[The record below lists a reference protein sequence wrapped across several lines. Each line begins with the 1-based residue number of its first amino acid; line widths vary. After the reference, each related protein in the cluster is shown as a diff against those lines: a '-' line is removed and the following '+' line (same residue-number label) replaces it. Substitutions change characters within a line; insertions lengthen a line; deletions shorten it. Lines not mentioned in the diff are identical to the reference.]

1 MSTKKSL
8 YEDTLDSLV
17 RNKERRLAGDI
28 IAIPWNLPRLA
39 KVLPGI
45 EPEKMVLVSS
55 GPKAGKTQ
63 ITNFLYVFQPI
74 DYLFEHP
81 ESNLDLKIFYFSLE
95 ISKEAFMR
103 QAISY
108 RLFSKYKIT
117 ISQQKL
123 QSSFNDYILD
133 DRIEQLI
140 KKESEWFEFLES
152 KLDIIDN
159 IRNPTAIFKYMEGWL
174 NQNGVWTYKNLTFEG
189 KDHSVRDKYFPNN
202 PNLIVMGLVDHVSL
216 LNSEGG
222 LDQRQ
227 TIGRFSSEYCL
238 KLRDKYKCLM
248 VLVQQQALAS
258 EQQQFTNS
266 GKSILEKL
274 KPSPDGL
281 ANNKEVSRDVNLMI
295 GLFNPSKFGFSTYKQ
310 SGISSGYDLDR
321 LRDNHRELLILLNRD
336 GISNAAID
344 LYFNGASAYFAELP
358 KPDEISEIDYIEIEK
373 LRSSAI

>member
-1 MSTKKSL
+1 MANGISL
-8 YEDTLDSLV
+8 YKDTIETLR
-17 RNKERRLAGDI
+17 RNKEKRLSGDI
-28 IAIPWNLPRLA
+28 IAIPWNLPRLS

-74 DYLFEHP
+74 DYLFEHRD
-81 ESNLDLKIFYFSLE
+81 SNLDIKIFYFSLE
-95 ISKEAFMR
+95 ISREAFMR

-123 QSSFNDYILD
+123 LSSFNNYILD
-133 DRIEQLI
+133 DKVEALIEA
-140 KKESEWFEFLES
+140 ERPWFEFLES
-152 KLDIIDN
+152 KIDVQDGL
-159 IRNPTAIFKYMEGWL
+159 RKPTVIYKYMESWL
-174 NQNGVWTYKNLTFEG
+174 NDNGIWTYKNLTFEG
-189 KDHSVRDKYFPNN
+189 KEHTVRDKYYPNN
-202 PNLIVMGLVDHVSL
+202 PNLIVIGLVDHISL
-216 LNSEGG
+216 LNAEAG

-248 VLVQQQALAS
+248 VIVQQQALAS
-258 EQQQFTNS
+258 EQQQFTSS

-295 GLFNPSKFGFSTYKQ
+295 GLFNPAKFGFNTYKS
-310 SGISSGYDLDR
+310 SGTCAGYDLDR
-321 LRDNHRELLILLNRD
+321 LRDNHRELIILLNRD
-336 GISNAAID
+336 GISNASID
-344 LYFNGASAYFAELP
+344 LYFNGASAFFSELP
-358 KPDEISEIDYIEIEK
+358 KPEDMCELDYIEVEK
-373 LRSSAI
+373 ARGTII